1 MAVNEAEILQKL
13 QADKNLGKDPKD
25 VYIDAITVLSDE
37 IVENYKNVI
46 DKTTKSDS
54 GTLKQS
60 VTAIPSRNG
69 FSIEADYYFKFIDQ
83 GVSGVGNVPG
93 RRIRPIVQNSPFKFK
108 NKFVPRRM
116 ASSIREW
123 SGAPMEQ
130 AYAIGV
136 NIKTYGIKP
145 QNISEQA
152 VSDEVL
158 DRISEDLATITGLVV
173 EVTFDQ
179 AFDDVSE

>member
-1 MAVNEAEILQKL
+1 
-13 QADKNLGKDPKD
+13 
-25 VYIDAITVLSDE
+25 
-37 IVENYKNVI
+37 
-46 DKTTKSDS
+46 
-54 GTLKQS
+54 
-60 VTAIPSRNG
+60 
-69 FSIEADYYFKFIDQ
+69 
-83 GVSGVGNVPG
+83 
-93 RRIRPIVQNSPFKFK
+93 
-108 NKFVPRRM
+108 M

-173 EVTFDQ
+173 EVTFEQ